1 MNENDK
7 RDKPISEERKPEAEL
22 SPAEKLENKKP
33 DSSRIP
39 GAQNPASEEIK
50 KEINPNTE

>member
-1 MNENDK
+1 MNDQEKKAD
-7 RDKPISEERKPEAEL
+7 SVGEELKPEPEL
-22 SPAEKLENKKP
+22 SPADKLANKNP
-33 DSSRIP
+33 EESPIP

>member
-1 MNENDK
+1 MNEKEKEANSV
-7 RDKPISEERKPEAEL
+7 SEGRKPKAEL
-22 SPAEKLENKKP
+22 SPAEKLEEKKP
-33 DSSRIP
+33 GGSPIP

>member
-1 MNENDK
+1 MHENDK
-7 RDKPISEERKPEAEL
+7 RDKPISEEQKSVAEL
-22 SPAEKLENKKP
+22 SPDEKLENKKP

>member
-1 MNENDK
+1 MNENENEK
-7 RDKPISEERKPEAEL
+7 QPISEDQKPVPEL
-22 SPAEKLENKKP
+22 SPDEKLKNKKP
-33 DSSRIP
+33 NGSPIP